1 MRLLKPTLL
10 SSTALLP
17 PESVRTLGPA
27 VSHCVLPS
35 TRTECDKGGMA
46 ILRRTSAR
54 TTAAGLQEPTWWEWG
69 PWVIQNATGTDGPD
83 SKMPAPGAV
92 FVSTPLAA
100 ASRTHDLA
108 RTRPRKRTHTCV
120 GIHGRG
126 CWCARVGLWVCRWHD
141 CVCARVRLWLYV
153 CGSVCLWA

>member
-1 MRLLKPTLL
+1 MRLLLHRKLPTLL

-17 PESVRTLGPA
+17 PESVRPLGPA

-54 TTAAGLQEPTWWEWG
+54 TTAAGLQEPTRWEWG

-92 FVSTPLAA
+92 FVCAPLAGRRGGTDA
-100 ASRTHDLA
+100 HADA
-108 RTRPRKRTHTCV
+108 RTRSRVARVHFHSVRQAGRV
-120 GIHGRG
+120 GGRG
-126 CWCARVGLWVCRWHD
+126 RVGVRWCG
-141 CVCARVRLWLYV
+141 CVCA
-153 CGSVCLWA
+153 